1 MVIADLTIW
10 LNIYLVRS
18 ELCPYIWA
26 INEQQRAMNNVTNLR
41 KIEATINDKSAVVH
55 YANHG
60 YTVTFDFASTR
71 KTEIVE
77 KANALRSLFPSVAVK
92 GRKFFEIHVIT
103 ITE

>member
-1 MVIADLTIW
+1 
-10 LNIYLVRS
+10 
-18 ELCPYIWA
+18 
-26 INEQQRAMNNVTNLR
+26 MNNVTNLR

-92 GRKFFEIHVIT
+92 GRKWFEIHVIT